1 MRLSACLSLFILAMA
16 PIAPVAGQ
24 SGGTPTSSPAPAASA
39 PGASRDDP
47 DQQIRCRRIAV
58 IGSLIRRERVCKTL
72 AEWRRLQDSGNDTAR
87 QQVENGRICAGGQ
100 CGGG

>member
-1 MRLSACLSLFILAMA
+1 MRLSACLSLFVLAMA
-16 PIAPVAGQ
+16 PIGQVAAQ
-24 SGGTPTSSPAPAASA
+24 SAATVASPPAASPPSA
-39 PGASRDDP
+39 DDA
-47 DQQIRCRRIAV
+47 DQQIRCRRVAV